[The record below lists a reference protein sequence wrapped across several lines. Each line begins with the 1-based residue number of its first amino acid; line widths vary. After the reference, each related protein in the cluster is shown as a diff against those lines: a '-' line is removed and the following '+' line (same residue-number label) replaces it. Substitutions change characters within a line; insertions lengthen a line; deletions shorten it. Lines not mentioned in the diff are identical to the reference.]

1 MERFGARWQ
10 TGCWRNSKKHLGDAP
25 VNATEVI
32 QVIYQGLAD
41 YHRSH
46 IIGDGALVST
56 IHAAKGLEFDHVL
69 VLGGLRSSPKDPQ
82 PNNRH
87 RLSEEERRLYYVAM
101 TRARQTLTLIDS
113 QQEPNPYFAE
123 IRTSTLFRKV
133 AVAKSKSDRFTGLGY
148 RVLGMKDLYIDFA
161 GGKRANHS
169 IHRSLAR
176 LQAGDLVKLQNGDHG
191 QVRVLDEREEQVARL
206 SRATARRWSQSRIAK
221 VDEVRVLGMVHRTQ
235 DDSGDPKYRDRL
247 QVESWEVPILEV
259 RERQ

>member
-1 MERFGARWQ
+1 M
-10 TGCWRNSKKHLGDAP
+10 
-25 VNATEVI
+25 
-32 QVIYQGLAD
+32 AD

-82 PNNRH
+82 PNTRNNRH

-123 IRTSTLFRKV
+123 IRTSTQLRKV

-176 LQAGDLVKLQNGDHG
+176 LQAGDLVKMQNGDNG
-191 QVRVLDEREEQVARL
+191 QVRVLDEREKRVARL
-206 SRATARRWSQSRIAK
+206 STRAARHWPASRLKKIE
-221 VDEVRVLGMVHRTQ
+221 EVRVLGMVHRTQ